1 MGMFDVSLYSDYK
14 WNSVGSFNATDRS
27 LITETTPSSIHAVL
41 VSIMTHSLESEQ
53 LATDQIDACYSS
65 LIHVAILYGT
75 CCLLTCWRIWLLA
88 SQIWTFERHYAK
100 VKHLVI

>member
-1 MGMFDVSLYSDYK
+1 MNDSHCFQSEMEIVQRF
-14 WNSVGSFNATDRS
+14 TD
-27 LITETTPSSIHAVL
+27 AVL

-53 LATDQIDACYSS
+53 LATDQIDACYSL

-75 CCLLTCWRIWLLA
+75 CCLLTCWRISLLA